1 MLKEYNS
8 FLNNDLLN
16 EGVTTSAEIKKSMS
30 NIVNNATKSLK
41 NIKYKY
47 YNEYTNDKQEIED
60 KGIYY
65 AVVRF
70 EPSVLSEET
79 KAIENFIFWV
89 KVQILSKSTKE
100 IVDINKIPITICQYK
115 IVGYDDAMSQYFDL
129 LNKNISDI
137 KLFKNKKDFF
147 ASKINEILGDRD
159 INGFYLFKS
168 KQNITT
174 TISDK
179 LRIDKS
185 GYKGEI
191 ISEKGSEKLTG
202 VRSKKQ
208 QLGLY
213 KNSLGN
219 VILVLNYK
227 DDDVNYLNLSDNK
240 LGVIQHDEMTQ
251 KFRAIKDKEN
261 KILSLSPYIESKL
274 SENDSQP
281 DLTKKI
287 NTLKF
292 YIETV
297 RIANDNIQDEL
308 LKKSLKVLLQNIFIK
323 YDDLIKNIVLNKTSD
338 IKSNKI
344 LKQATADIINYIRIF
359 NSDKIIV
366 NMLTELNKVL
376 S

>member
-1 MLKEYNS
+1 
-8 FLNNDLLN
+8 
-16 EGVTTSAEIKKSMS
+16 
-30 NIVNNATKSLK
+30 
-41 NIKYKY
+41 
-47 YNEYTNDKQEIED
+47 
-60 KGIYY
+60 
-65 AVVRF
+65 
-70 EPSVLSEET
+70 
-79 KAIENFIFWV
+79 
-89 KVQILSKSTKE
+89 
-100 IVDINKIPITICQYK
+100 
-115 IVGYDDAMSQYFDL
+115 
-129 LNKNISDI
+129 
-137 KLFKNKKDFF
+137 
-147 ASKINEILGDRD
+147 
-159 INGFYLFKS
+159 
-168 KQNITT
+168 
-174 TISDK
+174 
-179 LRIDKS
+179 
-185 GYKGEI
+185 
-191 ISEKGSEKLTG
+191 
-202 VRSKKQ
+202 
-208 QLGLY
+208 
-213 KNSLGN
+213 
-219 VILVLNYK
+219 VLNYK